1 MRKPSVDSA
10 GIQSIEVGV
19 PLLAAVARSVEAIT
33 LTDLAKSAEMT
44 PSRAHK
50 YLASF
55 VRAGLVARDSANGRY
70 RLGPLALELGFAAMR
85 HLSAVSI
92 SEATMLELRDNLNLT
107 VSLTVWGNHG
117 PTIVRRVESH
127 QMQFAVMRVGSVLP
141 LLSSNNGRIFL
152 AYLDRRYT
160 HSIIEAELAV
170 PDGAAAKAGLRTMQ
184 DVEKLGA
191 AIRANRVASDTA
203 LVSGFAT
210 VSAPIFDITNS
221 VTAALTLI
229 GTQDDNLAHTKPV
242 LLAAA
247 DRLSRQLGA
256 TCVPAAPVRLVA
268 G

>member
-1 MRKPSVDSA
+1 MKKPSLDSA

-107 VSLTVWGNHG
+107 VSLTVWGNQG

-127 QMQFAVMRVGSVLP
+127 QMQFAVMRVGSVTL
-141 LLSSNNGRIFL
+141 LLSRSSQARRVSN
-152 AYLDRRYT
+152 T
-160 HSIIEAELAV
+160 
-170 PDGAAAKAGLRTMQ
+170 P
-184 DVEKLGA
+184 
-191 AIRANRVASDTA
+191 ASEM
-203 LVSGFAT
+203 
-210 VSAPIFDITNS
+210 
-221 VTAALTLI
+221 AALIRPERLYIRYRQSECGDAPPTRAP
-229 GTQDDNLAHTKPV
+229 DDHRPNA
-242 LLAAA
+242 
-247 DRLSRQLGA
+247 RG
-256 TCVPAAPVRLVA
+256 
-268 G
+268 

>member
-1 MRKPSVDSA
+1 
-10 GIQSIEVGV
+10 
-19 PLLAAVARSVEAIT
+19 
-33 LTDLAKSAEMT
+33 
-44 PSRAHK
+44 
-50 YLASF
+50 
-55 VRAGLVARDSANGRY
+55 
-70 RLGPLALELGFAAMR
+70 MR

-107 VSLTVWGNHG
+107 VSLTVWGNQG

-191 AIRANRVASDTA
+191 AIRANRVVSDIA

-210 VSAPIFDITNS
+210 MSAPIFDITNS

-242 LLAAA
+242 LLPPRTGCRGNSAPPACRRRRYGSSRDDDA
-247 DRLSRQLGA
+247 RPAIVREQVLWNGNTSTRRNFTNTRLS
-256 TCVPAAPVRLVA
+256 PASSR
-268 G
+268 